1 MIAGLRGVLVSTS
14 PCIVDVG
21 GVGFEVQIP
30 EKDRASLTTGEVSF
44 FTYLYVRE
52 DRLHLYGFLDARDRE
67 LFVRLIEVSGIGPK
81 IAINILGAE
90 PSERIVSAIQTKDT
104 AFLQKLPGLG
114 KKTAERLAIEL
125 KDKLA
130 HLGAATTGAART
142 GGEVRHEALLALVSL
157 GLTSGAAER
166 ALEKIDW
173 NSDDAASVEQVVRR
187 ALKDASAA

>member
-14 PCIVDVG
+14 PCVVEVG

-30 EKDRASLTTGEVSF
+30 EKDRASLTTGEDSF
-44 FTYLYVRE
+44 STYLYVRE
-52 DRLHLYGFLDARDRE
+52 DRLHLFGFLDARDRE

-90 PSERIVSAIQTKDT
+90 PSERIVRAIQNKDT
-104 AFLQKLPGLG
+104 SFLRKLPGLG
-114 KKTAERLAIEL
+114 KKTAERLTMEL

-130 HLGAATTGAART
+130 HLGAATTGAVRT
-142 GGEVRHEALLALVSL
+142 GGEVREEALLALVSL
-157 GLTSGAAER
+157 GLTNGAAER

-173 NSDDAASVEQVVRR
+173 NSDDASSVESVVRR
-187 ALKDASAA
+187 ALKDASTA

>member
-1 MIAGLRGVLVSTS
+1 MIAGLRGVLVSTT
-14 PCIVDVG
+14 PCVVEVG
-21 GVGFEVQIP
+21 GIGFEVQIP

-81 IAINILGAE
+81 IAINVLSAE
-90 PSERIVSAIQTKDT
+90 PSERIVRAIRNRDT
-104 AFLQKLPGLG
+104 AFLCKLPGLG
-114 KKTAERLAIEL
+114 KKTAERLAVEL

-130 HLGAATTGAART
+130 HLGTAMTGTART
-142 GGEVRHEALLALVSL
+142 GGEVREEAFLALVSL
-157 GLTSGAAER
+157 GLTNGTAER
-166 ALEKIDW
+166 ALEQIDW
-173 NSDDAASVEQVVRR
+173 NSDDATSVEKVVKR